1 MVIMAVQTLTT
12 FLCTLIL
19 VVTEKN
25 AVLQVLNDLR
35 YGHKFRQICWNE
47 PARDLLQEQKVQIAI
62 LFIGDEGFAV
72 NRNILGLFMDLT

>member
-1 MVIMAVQTLTT
+1 MAVQTLTT

-25 AVLQVLNDLR
+25 VILQFLNDLR
-35 YGHKFRQICWNE
+35 CGHQFRQRCWNE
-47 PARDLLQEQKVQIAI
+47 PVRDLLQEHKVQIAI
-62 LFIGDEGFAV
+62 LFTGDEGFAL